1 MLLQHIKL
9 YDNIDETLF
18 VTADDLYFA
27 EHKLIDL
34 AMDFYQH
41 GGKTTPPYDIPTFY
55 DSNQPLRLPD
65 PVWRNRYTQL
75 VVWESNR
82 IYSLSPGPNQ
92 HTYVSR
98 QYRVFFPHADRIG

>member
-1 MLLQHIKL
+1 MQHIKL

-41 GGKTTPPYDIPTFY
+41 RGKNSILTKYI
-55 DSNQPLRLPD
+55 SM
-65 PVWRNRYTQL
+65 L
-75 VVWESNR
+75 VGLGR
-82 IYSLSPGPNQ
+82 
-92 HTYVSR
+92 
-98 QYRVFFPHADRIG
+98 

>member
-41 GGKTTPPYDIPTFY
+41 GGKNSILTKYI
-55 DSNQPLRLPD
+55 SM
-65 PVWRNRYTQL
+65 L
-75 VVWESNR
+75 VGLGR
-82 IYSLSPGPNQ
+82 
-92 HTYVSR
+92 
-98 QYRVFFPHADRIG
+98 

>member
-41 GGKTTPPYDIPTFY
+41 GGKKLYILSSDEKYHKSFLTPVLSGS
-55 DSNQPLRLPD
+55 SNK
-65 PVWRNRYTQL
+65 
-75 VVWESNR
+75 
-82 IYSLSPGPNQ
+82 G
-92 HTYVSR
+92 
-98 QYRVFFPHADRIG
+98 

>member
-1 MLLQHIKL
+1 MRYEWSSRLNCYFMVHAVLVKQHMLLQHIKL

-41 GGKTTPPYDIPTFY
+41 GGKKLYIDEIHKYAGWAREIKNIYDLIPK
-55 DSNQPLRLPD
+55 L
-65 PVWRNRYTQL
+65 
-75 VVWESNR
+75 
-82 IYSLSPGPNQ
+82 
-92 HTYVSR
+92 
-98 QYRVFFPHADRIG
+98 

>member
-1 MLLQHIKL
+1 MLLSDISTEFIRYLHDEIEWSSRLIAILGPRGVGKTTMLLQHIKL

-41 GGKTTPPYDIPTFY
+41 RGKNSILTKSCILVALYWIWK
-55 DSNQPLRLPD
+55 SERL
-65 PVWRNRYTQL
+65 
-75 VVWESNR
+75 
-82 IYSLSPGPNQ
+82 I
-92 HTYVSR
+92 
-98 QYRVFFPHADRIG
+98 